1 MKTDTKSRHIAPSS
15 GNVFADPGFSPKE
28 TTALK
33 AESKRIVSEKV
44 VIKNSRKSELVVQL
58 KVQ

>member
-1 MKTDTKSRHIAPSS
+1 MKTDTKSRHITPSS
-15 GNVFADPGFSPKE
+15 GNVFADPGFSPNE
-28 TTALK
+28 ATALK